1 MNENISREESIR
13 AMMFVFAALHYGG
26 EPIKNTLL
34 LSVRHLKA
42 LYEQT
47 GRGQYLDVA
56 ELELLAYMNMGFSLP
71 QDPAVDYLVRSRN
84 IRETA
89 QRDKMGKKVRLNKT
103 QVRSLI
109 GKWMPSRLAP
119 MTVSQVVE
127 DIIRK
132 VSEGQAGTW
141 QYTYRR
147 ADSANGEILD
157 EERYELVI
165 TDEGS
170 FFWDLKNF
178 RFYIFEGGKR
188 EQNGTNSDSGRYGK
202 RTGAD

>member
-1 MNENISREESIR
+1 MDRMNDDISREESIR
-13 AMMFVFAALHYGG
+13 AIMFMFAILHYGG
-26 EPIKNTLL
+26 EPIKKTLL
-34 LSVRHLKA
+34 LSIRHLKE

-47 GRGQYLDVA
+47 GSGHFLDVA

-71 QDPAVDYLVRSRN
+71 LVPDIDYIVHSRN
-84 IRETA
+84 IRETI
-89 QRDKMGKKVRLNKT
+89 QKDKMGKKVRLNKT

-109 GKWMPSRLAP
+109 GRWMPSRLMP
-119 MTVSQVVE
+119 MTVSQVVQ

-132 VSEGQAGTW
+132 VSERQIGTW

-147 ADSANGEILD
+147 SDGANDRIWE

-165 TDEGS
+165 TEDEC

-178 RFYIFEGGKR
+178 RFYIFEDEKEG
-188 EQNGTNSDSGRYGK
+188 
-202 RTGAD
+202 

>member
-1 MNENISREESIR
+1 MDRMKEDVSREESIR
-13 AMMFVFAALHYGG
+13 AIMFTFAILHYGG
-26 EPIKNTLL
+26 EPIKKTLL
-34 LSVRHLKA
+34 LSIRCLKE
-42 LYEQT
+42 LYERT
-47 GRGQYLDVA
+47 GNEHFLDVA
-56 ELELLAYMNMGFSLP
+56 EEELLAYMNMGFSMP
-71 QDPAVDYLVRSRN
+71 QDLNIDYVMYNRN

-89 QRDKMGKKVRLNKT
+89 QKDKMGKKVPLNKT

-109 GKWMPSRLAP
+109 GKWMPSRLMP

-132 VSEGQAGTW
+132 VSEREVGNW

-147 ADSANGEILD
+147 SDSANDRILE

-165 TDEGS
+165 TEDEC

-178 RFYIFEGGKR
+178 RFYIFEDGK
-188 EQNGTNSDSGRYGK
+188 EG
-202 RTGAD
+202 